1 MIREL
6 RDLEL
11 LLADHDSILDSE
23 LIWMLFPKQK
33 KDSTQGNLEWLEPL
47 KFKQLPH

>member
-1 MIREL
+1 MALLIVLSAIAMVLTGLAGFMIREL

-23 LIWMLFPKQK
+23 LI
-33 KDSTQGNLEWLEPL
+33 
-47 KFKQLPH
+47 